1 MKFYNIK
8 DDMPTKLEAGK
19 RLAEFIR
26 QNKNEKV
33 VKIIHGYG
41 STGVGGSI
49 KQMVHRSLRNKRKS
63 KEIKAFI
70 PSEAIFDLQGF
81 GEDIAKYKHLIKN
94 DIDYK
99 RPNDGVTFVI
109 L

>member
-1 MKFYNIK
+1 MKIYNVK
-8 DDMPTKLEAGK
+8 ENMPTKLEAGK
-19 RLAEFIR
+19 LLAEFIK
-26 QNKNEKV
+26 QHKNEKV
-33 VKIIHGYG
+33 IKIIHGYG

-49 KQMVHRSLRNKRKS
+49 KQIVHKSLRNKRKS

-70 PSEAIFDLQGF
+70 PSEAIFELQGF
-81 GEDIAKYKHLIKN
+81 DEDISKYLHLIKN
-94 DIDYK
+94 DIDAK